1 MFSQKLTEARKNKGY
16 TQEQLAEKLY
26 LTRQAVSR
34 WERGT
39 SEPDLQTLGRICG
52 LLGVT
57 ADYLIGGGSVCDLTV
72 FKKLPW
78 REKHILVWQFISKHK
93 GLYILTSAL
102 FFLSFIC
109 LDCALFF
116 FAQLVMH
123 NLNLIQYPFNANG
136 AIALILGLIV
146 PAVLFMA
153 LGFYF
158 RTIFSTMFNKWLF
171 EKNILRTSKIL

>member
-26 LTRQAVSR
+26 VTRQAVSR

-57 ADYLIGGGSVCDLTV
+57 ADYLIGGSVCDLTV

-93 GLYILTSAL
+93 GIYILTCVL
-102 FFLSFIC
+102 FFLCSLC
-109 LDCALFF
+109 LDCAVFLLV
-116 FAQLVMH
+116 QLVMF
-123 NLNLIQYPFNANG
+123 NLNLNVITL
-136 AIALILGLIV
+136 ILTLILGLIV
-146 PAVLFMA
+146 PAVLFMVF
-153 LGFYF
+153 GFYL